1 MVKKSVIQTQ
11 RVAAVRAK
19 AVAAGSCGRRAGLVP
34 CPQAGLGQEGGGR
47 FHRRL

>member
-1 MVKKSVIQTQ
+1 MVKKSVIQIH

-19 AVAAGSCGRRAGLVP
+19 AMARSCGRRADLVP
-34 CPQAGLGQEGGGR
+34 CPQAGLGRGG